1 MIRMRLDI
9 NLNEAKSCIKL
20 TPEQIDS
27 LRELGNIGSGNAIT
41 ALSKIINRRIE
52 MSLTGVKI
60 IPFWDFN
67 KIFPDLNIEVIGICS
82 NIEKKPHLT
91 LLQIF
96 SKDSIINILKLISED
111 NAKNLEYVNDINDL
125 DNLTKSI
132 IAEIGNIL
140 AGHYASSLANLMSI
154 KLIPTAPNL
163 ALDTIGAIT
172 NSLIARYSKNT
183 DYLIIINT
191 EMNIEDLNINGIFS
205 FIPSIETIETI
216 FKLINLT
223 FK

>member
-1 MIRMRLDI
+1 MRLEI
-9 NLNEAKSCIKL
+9 NLNEAETYIKL
-20 TPEQIDS
+20 TPEQEDS

-41 ALSKIINRRIE
+41 ALSEIINRRIE
-52 MSLTGVKI
+52 MSLTWVKI
-60 IPFWDFN
+60 IPFWDLN

-82 NIEKKPHLT
+82 NIEGEPNLT

-96 SKDSIINILKLISED
+96 SKNSFTNLLNLISEK
-111 NAKNLEYVNDINDL
+111 NAQNLDYVNDISDL

-154 KLIPTAPNL
+154 KLIPNAPNL
-163 ALDTIGAIT
+163 ALDTIGAIS
-172 NSLIARYSKNT
+172 NSLVAKYSKNS

-191 EMNIEDLNINGIFS
+191 EMNIDDLCINGIFC
-205 FIPSIETIETI
+205 FIPSFETLETI
-216 FKLINLT
+216 FKLINLA